1 MNIHSDTITHDIDR
15 ALDEIQVFANSSNCV
30 AVFEALTDGPTTSK
44 ALAEQTEASRS
55 TVARILNEGESRG
68 WIHSEGSRYELTDL
82 GETMI
87 NEFSDYLE
95 TIKGIHHLEEMVQWL
110 PPPARELDFR
120 HFRSADIITP
130 TDTNPVKP
138 FDYLEE
144 WIRTGNKKRSLAIGA
159 VTRFV
164 RLIHDQCV
172 AGKLESESVIQADWF
187 DTLAAEPKQIP
198 LWRTRAERGDVLV
211 YDGEVPISFHVID
224 GTVGIWASEEDR
236 DVVRGLVVIENP
248 AVVSWAES
256 LYADYR
262 AETVPLDPAMLP
274 EA

>member
-1 MNIHSDTITHDIDR
+1 MPTSTTES
-15 ALDEIQVFANSSNCV
+15 ALDAIQVFANSSHSV
-30 AVFEALTDGPTTSK
+30 RVFEALADGPTTSR
-44 ALAEQTEASRS
+44 ALAEQTGASRS
-55 TVARILNEGESRG
+55 TVARILADGETRG
-68 WIHSEGSRYELTDL
+68 WVDSEGSQYELTDL

-87 NEFSDYLE
+87 DEFSDYLE
-95 TIKGIHHLEEMVQWL
+95 TIKGVHHLEEMIQWL
-110 PPPARELDFR
+110 PSPARELDFR

-130 TDTNPVKP
+130 TGTNPVKP

-144 WIRTGNKKRSLAIGA
+144 WVRTGSKKRSLAIGA

-164 RLIHDQCV
+164 QLIHDQCV

-198 LWRTRAERGDVLV
+198 LWRTRAERGDVLI

-224 GTVGIWASEEDR
+224 EAVGIWASEEAR
-236 DVVRGLVVIENP
+236 DVVRGLVVVENP

-262 AETVPLDPAMLP
+262 AEAVLLDPAMLP